1 MIIIYLTLPPNNNA
15 NSSLINCTNNI
26 RNLLINNNLLLN
38 IDKTKI
44 IDITKNLTQ
53 NEFPIYLIDNV
64 HVETSKSVTCLGFII
79 DVHLL

>member
-1 MIIIYLTLPPNNNA
+1 MIIIYHTLPPNNND

-26 RNLLINNNLLLN
+26 RNLLINNLLLN